1 MRSVEQ
7 RMRDLLPDGDAA
19 VWTQLADIAG
29 SFPNGSVLLRRLAA
43 APDIEFLW
51 DSLAELRYALVFRSI
66 GCDVSWEPDGR
77 TGPDLAVR
85 SGNTTFAVEVTR
97 FRPMNEGPLPLGE
110 FLQVYGNPDRD
121 VAKSITK
128 ITGKFR
134 QLGHRPAIIALW
146 NDDEALEALE
156 VRAAMGDLCQSAQHP
171 EGLVGVVYGSKWIKL
186 IDPQQLFWFPVASET
201 DPVAESIGERLA
213 RVRVSHA
220 LGSYLGG
227 ECCPTTG

>member
-1 MRSVEQ
+1 MGSAKR

-19 VWTQLADIAG
+19 MWTQLAGIAG

-43 APDIEFLW
+43 APDIESLW

-77 TGPDLAVR
+77 AGPDLAAR
-85 SGNTTFAVEVTR
+85 SGDTTFAVEVTR
-97 FRPMNEGPLPLGE
+97 FRPMNEGPSPLGE

-134 QLGHRPAIIALW
+134 QLGDRPAIIALW
-146 NDDEALEALE
+146 NDDEALEDLE
-156 VRAAMGDLCQSAQHP
+156 VRAAAGGLRQSAQRP
-171 EGLVGVVYGSKWIKL
+171 AGLVGVVYGSKWML
-186 IDPQQLFWFPVASET
+186 IGHQQLFWFPVASET
-201 DPVAESIGERLA
+201 DPVAESIGERLV

-220 LGSYLGG
+220 LGSHLGD
-227 ECCPTTG
+227 ERCPTTG